1 MVLNAELTRWTQIV
15 SPLFSYFI
23 WKFILGESS
32 KRQITPFYLRH
43 VNDVRL
49 TLFFFL
55 FFIRDIIQLY
65 LSLYSTAITVWQRN
79 CLETLSL

>member
-1 MVLNAELTRWTQIV
+1 MVLNADRVVLTRWTQIV

-32 KRQITPFYLRH
+32 KKQITPFYLRH
-43 VNDVRL
+43 VNDARL

-65 LSLYSTAITVWQRN
+65 LSLLYGNNGVAA
-79 CLETLSL
+79 